1 MTAFRALCAELVDE
15 LEDWVAFGDESDCAD
30 AHALVDRARS
40 ALAQPELTVQDC
52 ADMDKHRMSFID
64 EGSSGLI
71 TLDGCFTR
79 EELLEL
85 AQTVVRVRRDGAWVA
100 VQEGSNG

>member
-1 MTAFRALCAELVDE
+1 MIGET
-15 LEDWVAFGDESDCAD
+15 
-30 AHALVDRARS
+30 HALATEARA

-64 EGSSGLI
+64 EDSSGLI

-85 AQTVVRVRRDGAWVA
+85 AQTQPALEKGPRTAAEGALWQDSSGVVRVRRDGEWVA